1 VRPAVLGRALSVIDY
16 RGFRNNDPPGL
27 VEIWNEVFTG
37 RGAVRLRHS
46 SPLETHAFA
55 KPYFDPAG
63 LIVALEEGKRVGFAH
78 AGFGPTGNLAALSR
92 TAGVT
97 CLIGVR
103 PSHQRHGIGTELLHR
118 CEAYLSSQGAQ
129 TLFAG
134 PMRPMNP
141 FYFGLYG
148 GSDLPGLLTSDAV
161 AEPFLLHRGYHIHET
176 CLVYQRALQQALN
189 IVDARFAALRRRFD
203 VQVAARTGIQSW
215 WQECVLGPIEM
226 IDFFL
231 QEKGTGQM
239 VARAAIWEME
249 GFSWRWNQ
257 PAVGIADL
265 EVRADLRRQGLAKF
279 LLAQLLRYLQDQFF
293 GVVEV
298 QTMERNEAALK
309 LYQGLGFEQVDTGR
323 IYQK

>member
-1 VRPAVLGRALSVIDY
+1 MSVISY
-16 RGFRNNDPPGL
+16 RCFRNNDPPGL
-27 VEIWNEVFTG
+27 TAIWNEAFTG

-63 LIVALEEGKRVGFAH
+63 LIVALDEGERVGFAQ
-78 AGFGPTGNLAALSR
+78 AGFGPTDTEAALSK
-92 TAGVT
+92 AGGVT

-103 PSHQRHGIGTELLHR
+103 PTHRRHGIGTELLRR
-118 CEAYLSSQGAQ
+118 CEAYLTGQGAQ
-129 TLFAG
+129 TLYAG

-148 GSDLPGLLTSDAV
+148 GSDLPGFLTSDAS
-161 AEPFLLHRGYHIHET
+161 AEPFLLHHGYRVYDT
-176 CLVYQRALQQALN
+176 CLVYQRALQQTLN
-189 IVDARFAALRRRFD
+189 VVDARFAALRRRFE
-203 VQVAARTGIQSW
+203 VQVAPRSGIQSW
-215 WQECVLGPIEM
+215 WQECVLGPVEL

-231 QEKGTGQM
+231 EEKATAQI
-239 VARAAIWEME
+239 VARASVWEME

-265 EVRADLRRQGLAKF
+265 DVRTDLRRQGLAKF

-293 GVVEV
+293 GIVEV
-298 QTMERNEAALK
+298 QTMERNEAAIQ
-309 LYQGLGFEQVDTGR
+309 LYRGLGFEQVDTGR
-323 IYQK
+323 IYQKQTVVSSP